1 MVKSMDYFTDS
12 VVIRCLVYLAS
23 ICDNSNA
30 FDFKFFFAKLD
41 TLSKEILWREL
52 SNKDSSWF
60 VSSGIQLNFVT
71 IIHRTFFKN
80 GSPPLKFTLFIPA
93 LANME
98 SPLWAWN
105 RRGLTS

>member
-1 MVKSMDYFTDS
+1 MVKSIDYFKYS
-12 VVIRCLVYLAS
+12 FVIKCLVYLAS

-30 FDFKFFFAKLD
+30 LDFKFFFAKLD
-41 TLSKEILWREL
+41 TLSKEILW

-60 VSSGIQLNFVT
+60 VSSDFQLNFVT
-71 IIHRTFFKN
+71 IIHRTFCKN
-80 GSPPLKFTLFIPA
+80 GSPPLKFTFFIPA

-105 RRGLTS
+105 RCVLTT